1 MRIESREGE
10 EVNDLRGWE
19 TLVRPEH
26 WKRGRSAYSLAEFII
41 DRHGA
46 YALQWTVASVLGEPV
61 EFDRGVPELEVRF
74 DRYGRG
80 SVHDLGIFGR
90 TRSGRSLFVGVEAKV
105 DEPFGDF
112 VSDRWAEAGRM
123 RNRGTSTRLPE
134 RIRELCARFGPGVT
148 EASRDVRYQLLHGAA
163 GTVDAGADLSVF
175 YVIVFRTGAYDA
187 EAGKRNHEDY
197 RRFVERAGG
206 EPVRMGDDDSAE
218 AHVLAVGGKRL
229 HAVHEYFN
237 FDRGR

>member
-1 MRIESREGE
+1 MRIESREGNA
-10 EVNDLRGWE
+10 VNDLGDWE

-26 WKRGRSAYSLAEFII
+26 WEPGRSAYSLAEFII
-41 DRHGA
+41 NRHGE
-46 YALQWTVASVLGEPV
+46 YALQWRVATVLGEPV
-61 EFDRGVPELEVRF
+61 VFDRGVPEHEVRF

-80 SVHDLGIFGR
+80 RVHDLGIFGR
-90 TRSGRSLFVGVEAKV
+90 AESGKSLFVGVEAKV

-112 VSDRWAEAGRM
+112 VSDRWAAAGRM

-148 EASRDVRYQLLHGAA
+148 EESRDVRYQLLHGAA

-175 YVIVFRTGAYDA
+175 YVAVFRTGAYDA

-206 EPVRMGDDDSAE
+206 EPIRTGDDGAE
-218 AHVLAVGGKRL
+218 ACVLAVGGKRL
-229 HAVHEYFN
+229 HAVHEYFSL
-237 FDRGR
+237 DRGR